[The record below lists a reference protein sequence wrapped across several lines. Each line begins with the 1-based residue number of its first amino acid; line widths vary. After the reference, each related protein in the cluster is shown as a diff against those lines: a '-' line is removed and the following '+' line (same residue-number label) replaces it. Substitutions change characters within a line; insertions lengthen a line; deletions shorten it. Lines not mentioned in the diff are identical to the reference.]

1 MADDN
6 AQPSGD
12 WDWDWDWL
20 EESWLRLSCVLIFA
34 REVTQDQM
42 FEAFDLDPS
51 SARMEEWVFD
61 PYRPR
66 VRVGQVGVWTF
77 AIDEPMESLNL
88 GMRGKN
94 VGQRLSAGTEV
105 VMVSSTAK
113 PTEDF
118 EYWADGNWVTTFE
131 PYRAFDRSGAEPD
144 RFLREMR
151 QVGMVT
157 EANDAAEG
165 PEDDLSAALDLVTLA
180 LGIRLPQEIAM
191 GPLATATLTA
201 NRWQP

>member
-1 MADDN
+1 MADEN
-6 AQPSGD
+6 AQPSG
-12 WDWDWDWL
+12 DWDWL
-20 EESWLRLSCVLIFA
+20 EESWLRLSCVVIFA

-77 AIDEPMESLNL
+77 AIDEQMESLNL
-88 GMRGKN
+88 AMRGKN
-94 VGQRLSAGTEV
+94 VGKRLSAGTEV

-118 EYWADGNWVTTFE
+118 EYWADGTWVTTFE

-191 GPLATATLTA
+191 GRLATVTLAA

>member
-12 WDWDWDWL
+12 WDWL
-20 EESWLRLSCVLIFA
+20 EESGLRLSCVLIFA
-34 REVTQDQM
+34 RDVTQNQM

-157 EANDAAEG
+157 EANDVAEG
-165 PEDDLSAALDLVTLA
+165 PEDDLSAALDLATLA

-191 GPLATATLTA
+191 GRLATVTLPA
-201 NRWQP
+201 NR